1 MNKRLWHKCGS
12 AVNRLFLWLFI
23 AFAILLAVDL
33 WILLISAIV
42 VLFDYSVTLLLVI
55 KILSAYAIVLVIFS
69 HIALWQIMYSPN
81 IYNQLI
87 SIVWRKR
94 IRLLIFLSLG
104 YFNVYLLNLYFIR
117 FRYTQYELLQYRINV
132 IYSALIMI
140 PVANIIVYCA
150 ALQGNSQL
158 SVHDVTRLYRK
169 GGLATYLIKSDYK
182 KLIYKGA

>member
-1 MNKRLWHKCGS
+1 MNKRLWHKYKY
-12 AVNRLFLWLFI
+12 AIDWLFLWLFI

-42 VLFDYSVTLLLVI
+42 VLFDYSATLLLVI
-55 KILSAYAIVLVIFS
+55 KILSVCAIVLVILS

-87 SIVWRKR
+87 SIVWHRR
-94 IRLLIFLSLG
+94 IRFLIFLSLG
-104 YFNVYLLNLYFIR
+104 YFNVYLLNLFFIR

-132 IYSALIMI
+132 GYSALIMI

-150 ALQGNSQL
+150 ALRGKNQL
-158 SVHDVTRLYRK
+158 SVHDATRLYLK

-182 KLIYKGA
+182 NLIDASV